1 MASHTKVHT
10 GRIETDMMSLSISA
24 NPTTEF
30 SRPEAYIDTPSR
42 MIWNSLVKL
51 LCAIAEHVTVRAERF
66 EEILDILD
74 PALESKNVCQALECS
89 NADAVWLRLYKKSRR
104 DESDKQPLTLVSGTG
119 TAAQAE
125 KIFGKVPV
133 GKPHWQ
139 FVRI

>member
-1 MASHTKVHT
+1 
-10 GRIETDMMSLSISA
+10 
-24 NPTTEF
+24 
-30 SRPEAYIDTPSR
+30 

-74 PALESKNVCQALECS
+74 PVLDSENIFQALECS

-104 DESDKQPLTLVSGTG
+104 DESGKQYLTPVSDTG
-119 TAAQAE
+119 AAAQTRM
-125 KIFGKVPV
+125 IFGKVPT